1 MTEAKLNLNVIAVAL
16 MTAALAAGIGVQ
28 LSTALLPPLA

>member
-1 MTEAKLNLNVIAVAL
+1 MTQTNPYLNVLAVAL

-28 LSTALLPPLA
+28 LATSLLPPLA